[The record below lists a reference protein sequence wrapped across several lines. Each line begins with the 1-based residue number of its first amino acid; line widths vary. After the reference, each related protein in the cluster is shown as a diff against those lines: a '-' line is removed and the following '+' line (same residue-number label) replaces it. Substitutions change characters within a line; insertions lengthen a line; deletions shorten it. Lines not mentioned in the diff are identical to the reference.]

1 MSDFLPV
8 LVNASGF
15 ILNPPHSDICSCSVS
30 GCTQVDD
37 APESTTAVW
46 TLRLT
51 TMSRRLPMSGY
62 MWLSLVTSSQQSTG
76 GVGGGVGAARSV
88 GLLLVR
94 RLAAARRAGLRLRWF
109 RGSTLEVGDC
119 GNDIEFMH

>member
-8 LVNASGF
+8 LVNALGF

-30 GCTQVDD
+30 GCTHVDD

-76 GVGGGVGAARSV
+76 GVGGGVGAAGGGVGAARSV
-88 GLLLVR
+88 RLLVAR
-94 RLAAARRAGLRLRWF
+94 RLAAARRAGLRLR
-109 RGSTLEVGDC
+109 
-119 GNDIEFMH
+119 